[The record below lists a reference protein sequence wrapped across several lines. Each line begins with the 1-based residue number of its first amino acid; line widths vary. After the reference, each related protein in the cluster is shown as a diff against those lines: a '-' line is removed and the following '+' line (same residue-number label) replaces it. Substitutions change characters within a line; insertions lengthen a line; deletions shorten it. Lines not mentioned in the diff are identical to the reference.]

1 MFGAA
6 LLLAL
11 VSPAPFGLITHP
23 YTTIGTYA
31 SSDPR
36 SLRNAG
42 EAHWSSQPTSQ
53 QIAATPA
60 AHIKGGAR
68 AMVHCSADAQGR
80 LTGCWIESAQP
91 DRHDVRASALRVTTF
106 YRLDARDTLKAK
118 LSKRPAFISLILLF
132 PDRHGTLPSDCNG
145 KFGCIADYFGPRPKN
160 RRR

>member
-1 MFGAA
+1 VFGAA

-11 VSPAPFGLITHP
+11 VSPAPIGLITKP
-23 YTTIGTYA
+23 RATIGTYA

-42 EAHWSSQPTSQ
+42 EAHWSSQPTSR
-53 QIAATPA
+53 QIAAAPA

-80 LTGCWIESAQP
+80 LTGCWIESAEP
-91 DRHDVRASALRVTTF
+91 DRNAVRVSALQVTTF

-118 LSKRPAFISLILLF
+118 LSKRPAFISLILVF
-132 PDRHGTLPSDCNG
+132 PDKFRTLPSDCNPN
-145 KFGCIADYFGPRPKN
+145 FECFTD
-160 RRR
+160 